1 MMLSGAAHRYWGG
14 SGAAA
19 ERLVLPTFHHS
30 CAVPSGEVQ
39 MRFQS
44 KGFSLVE
51 TAFTGMALGASAAQ
65 GVKSW
70 ARMPTAVQPTGTG
83 SASRRGT
90 PQPSSRTV

>member
-30 CAVPSGEVQ
+30 CAVPFGEVQ

-70 ARMPTAVQPTGTG
+70 ARMPTAVQPSGT
-83 SASRRGT
+83 SAAR
-90 PQPSSRTV
+90 

>member
-51 TAFTGMALGASAAQ
+51 TAFTGHIKLLRLLQ
-65 GVKSW
+65 GVK
-70 ARMPTAVQPTGTG
+70 MKT
-83 SASRRGT
+83 
-90 PQPSSRTV
+90 SSFSEWIVRTITIFL